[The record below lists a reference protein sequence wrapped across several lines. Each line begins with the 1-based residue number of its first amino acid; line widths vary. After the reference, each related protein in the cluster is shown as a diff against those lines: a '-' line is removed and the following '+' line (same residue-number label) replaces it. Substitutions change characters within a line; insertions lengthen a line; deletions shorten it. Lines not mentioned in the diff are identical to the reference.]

1 MRLSPGGRPT
11 RRLAHLWN
19 EAACIGCGACIVA
32 CTATNNPEMLY
43 REDKGRK
50 TVASNIK
57 RYEGVTPQ
65 GRPILLLNQC
75 AHCDDAPCVRT
86 CPFGA
91 MYRDSDGLVRLDPRM
106 CAGCKY
112 CVTSCPYNVR
122 WIHPDNGLPMK
133 CMGEGCLAL
142 VSAGMQPAC
151 VQACPAKARD
161 FGDLNNPDSSV
172 SRTLRTKRSRT
183 LLPNSGAKP
192 KYFIVEEV

>member
-65 GRPILLLNQC
+65 GRPTLLLNQC